1 MLCCPGKME
10 ALILEGMVN
19 VNDLLHLFR
28 NVFFKIFF
36 QKADQ
41 ILFFIIPDY
50 NIYILIQ
57 LTHIRLRLHI
67 TAGRYDHCIRILFSG
82 TMDHLSGLAVR
93 HIGHGACIDHIDIRI
108 LRKRHDLIS
117 RLLQN
122 LLHGF
127 RLICIHF
134 TTQIMQCCFHSCFLI
149 SVLLFVHAFLWFH
162 PLFVL
167 TFPRKT
173 ITIKLS

>member
-1 MLCCPGKME
+1 MVDVRHARRLAVGRFVFPKQRNQLMLFIVPDHDVDR
-10 ALILEGMVN
+10 LIHEG
-19 VNDLLHLFR
+19 
-28 NVFFKIFF
+28 
-36 QKADQ
+36 
-41 ILFFIIPDY
+41 
-50 NIYILIQ
+50 
-57 LTHIRLRLHI
+57 LRLLGLHI
-67 TAGRYDHCIRILFSG
+67 APGSHNDRIRILLLRPVQ
-82 TMDHLSGLAVR
+82 HLSGFAVR
-93 HIGHGACIDHIDIRI
+93 HVGHRTGIDDVDIRI
-108 LRKRHDLIS
+108 LRERHDLIS